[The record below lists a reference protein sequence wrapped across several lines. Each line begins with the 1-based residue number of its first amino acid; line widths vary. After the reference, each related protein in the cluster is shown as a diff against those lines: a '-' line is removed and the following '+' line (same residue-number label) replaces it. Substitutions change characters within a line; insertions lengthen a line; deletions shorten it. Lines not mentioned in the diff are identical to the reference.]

1 MLIFDR
7 QELNLKGLPYA
18 SAPLITSHS
27 FRISQSIVDREQRH
41 GHYASNDM
49 DITDVTCTVSHINE
63 VAQKEGLEKAQALA
77 QSCIAAGY
85 DDVEKQVK
93 EAGNTLMDHYEAA
106 KSFIGE
112 KTDEYSEKAENIKKE
127 LMR

>member
-1 MLIFDR
+1 MRLHHLLLVIPFA
-7 QELNLKGLPYA
+7 LV
-18 SAPLITSHS
+18 
-27 FRISQSIVDREQRH
+27 SQLSI
-41 GHYASNDM
+41 ASNDM
-49 DITDVTCTVSHINE
+49 DITDVTC
-63 VAQKEGLEKAQALA
+63 A

-93 EAGNTLMDHYEAA
+93 EASNTLMDHYEAA
-106 KSFIGE
+106 KSYIGE

>member
-1 MLIFDR
+1 MRLHHLLLVIPFA
-7 QELNLKGLPYA
+7 LV
-18 SAPLITSHS
+18 
-27 FRISQSIVDREQRH
+27 SQLSI
-41 GHYASNDM
+41 ASNDM

-77 QSCIAAGY
+77 QRCIAAGY

>member
-1 MLIFDR
+1 MRLHH
-7 QELNLKGLPYA
+7 LLLALPFA
-18 SAPLITSHS
+18 LAAQFSA
-27 FRISQSIVDREQRH
+27 
-41 GHYASNDM
+41 ASNDM
-49 DITDVTCTVSHINE
+49 DITDVTCTVGYINE

-85 DDVEKQVK
+85 DDIKKQVK
-93 EAGNTLMDHYEAA
+93 EAGNTLMEHYEAA

-112 KTDEYSEKAENIKKE
+112 KTDEYSEKAENIKEE

>member
-1 MLIFDR
+1 MRLHHFLLVIPFA
-7 QELNLKGLPYA
+7 LV
-18 SAPLITSHS
+18 
-27 FRISQSIVDREQRH
+27 SQLSI
-41 GHYASNDM
+41 ASNDM

-63 VAQKEGLEKAQALA
+63 VAQKEGFEKAQALA

-106 KSFIGE
+106 KSYIGE

>member
-1 MLIFDR
+1 MRLHH
-7 QELNLKGLPYA
+7 LLLALPFA
-18 SAPLITSHS
+18 LAAQFSA
-27 FRISQSIVDREQRH
+27 
-41 GHYASNDM
+41 ASNDM
-49 DITDVTCTVSHINE
+49 DITDVTCTVGYINE

-85 DDVEKQVK
+85 DDIEKQVK
-93 EAGNTLMDHYEAA
+93 EAGDVIMDRYEAA

>member
-1 MLIFDR
+1 MRLHHLLLVIPFA
-7 QELNLKGLPYA
+7 LV
-18 SAPLITSHS
+18 
-27 FRISQSIVDREQRH
+27 SQLSI
-41 GHYASNDM
+41 ASNDM

-77 QSCIAAGY
+77 QSWLAQSCIAAGY

-106 KSFIGE
+106 KSYIGE

>member
-1 MLIFDR
+1 MRLHHLLLVIPFA
-7 QELNLKGLPYA
+7 LV
-18 SAPLITSHS
+18 
-27 FRISQSIVDREQRH
+27 SQLSI
-41 GHYASNDM
+41 ASNDM
-49 DITDVTCTVSHINE
+49 DITDATCTVSHINE
-63 VAQKEGLEKAQALA
+63 VAQKKGLEKAQALA

-106 KSFIGE
+106 KSYIGE

>member
-1 MLIFDR
+1 MRLHHLLLVIPFA
-7 QELNLKGLPYA
+7 LV
-18 SAPLITSHS
+18 
-27 FRISQSIVDREQRH
+27 SQLSI
-41 GHYASNDM
+41 ASNDM

-63 VAQKEGLEKAQALA
+63 VAQKEGLENAQALA

-106 KSFIGE
+106 KSYIGE
-112 KTDEYSEKAENIKKE
+112 NTDESSEKAEHIKKE
-127 LMR
+127 LSS

>member
-1 MLIFDR
+1 MRLHHLLLVIPFA
-7 QELNLKGLPYA
+7 LV
-18 SAPLITSHS
+18 
-27 FRISQSIVDREQRH
+27 SQLSI
-41 GHYASNDM
+41 ASNDM

-63 VAQKEGLEKAQALA
+63 VAQKEGLEKAQALT

-106 KSFIGE
+106 KSYIGE

>member
-1 MLIFDR
+1 MRLHHLLLVIPFA
-7 QELNLKGLPYA
+7 LV
-18 SAPLITSHS
+18 
-27 FRISQSIVDREQRH
+27 SQLSI
-41 GHYASNDM
+41 ASNDM

-63 VAQKEGLEKAQALA
+63 VAQKEGLEKAHALA

>member
-1 MLIFDR
+1 MRLHHFLLVIPFA
-7 QELNLKGLPYA
+7 LV
-18 SAPLITSHS
+18 
-27 FRISQSIVDREQRH
+27 SQLSI
-41 GHYASNDM
+41 ASNDM

-77 QSCIAAGY
+77 KSCIAAGY

-106 KSFIGE
+106 KSYIGE